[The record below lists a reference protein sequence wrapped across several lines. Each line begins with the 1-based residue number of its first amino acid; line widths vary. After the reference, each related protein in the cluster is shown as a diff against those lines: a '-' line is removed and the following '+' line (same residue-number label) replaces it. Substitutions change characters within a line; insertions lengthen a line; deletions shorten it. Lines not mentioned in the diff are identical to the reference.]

1 MFSVFKGT
9 VKGRKGFASLELR
22 FCLFV
27 LFRVF
32 VFKQSGFLSL
42 GARFEERLHGALE
55 LKKKKKSKDHFLMSS
70 IVHCPSRSL

>member
-1 MFSVFKGT
+1 MLKDKCSAFSKGT

-32 VFKQSGFLSL
+32 VFKQSGSFVFGS
-42 GARFEERLHGALE
+42 E
-55 LKKKKKSKDHFLMSS
+55 
-70 IVHCPSRSL
+70 I